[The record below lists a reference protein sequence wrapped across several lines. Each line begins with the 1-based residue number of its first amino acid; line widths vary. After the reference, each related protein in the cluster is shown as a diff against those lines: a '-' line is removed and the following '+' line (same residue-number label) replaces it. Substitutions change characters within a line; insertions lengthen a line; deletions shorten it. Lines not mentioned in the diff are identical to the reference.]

1 MSRGCVVMTENERQ
15 KALAKVRSLLGEA
28 QEVLDDFAELGGVI
42 RFVFDTGEPE
52 DFMEALGE
60 GEVTLRLKRI
70 EVED

>member
-1 MSRGCVVMTENERQ
+1 MTMQERQ
-15 KALAKVRSLLGEA
+15 QALAEIRSRVEEA

>member
-1 MSRGCVVMTENERQ
+1 ME
-15 KALAKVRSLLGEA
+15 EA

>member
-1 MSRGCVVMTENERQ
+1 MTMQERQ
-15 KALAKVRSLLGEA
+15 QALAEIRSRVEEA

-60 GEVTLRLKRI
+60 AEVTLRLKRI